1 MRPCCSS
8 RVCVCGGACVCACAC
23 ACACA
28 CVGACACACACA
40 CAYVP
45 VRYEQ
50 MEAAQQQQQHHHHHH
65 HASTSTQHH
74 LPPQH
79 AHLGNGMGAGTA
91 GGDTST
97 ELWLRHR
104 RWMQLAYPRLTM
116 RWGRRE
122 DKLTRPRVAAL
133 RQRNRARSMGA
144 SVNEDGDEVYLPPGG
159 WWYPGFL
166 RFLPGV
172 SLAVAVVFLHDG
184 LAQLATVVATQAVLS
199 VLGVVVACSCVG
211 AKDPSKASKAVP
223 PETMV
228 IAASTGMLVHCALHA
243 LFLPQVGVSLRV
255 REVRVWLVAVWLCGQ
270 VAMWL

>member
-255 REVRVWLVAVWLCGQ
+255 REVRVLCGWWLCGQ
-270 VAMWL
+270 VAMWR